1 MCAGWITEPQPL
13 EKIAEPPVVT
23 KMVAPGGYKESI
35 MLYGKAKVGKTMAC
49 CSVIDEAIKVNPNV
63 IIHYVCTDNGLEQ
76 TLEYYFGERTNEIKT
91 KHLRLHKVYEF
102 RKDDTV
108 PFFTQVASMFFDIRS
123 MAKPSDWLIVDL
135 ADKFWGFAQDTW
147 LEQSAVQNVTTT
159 YIADAAKDLKKFMEF
174 NKSQW
179 QFIKRLDNIATF
191 DIADNAPCN
200 ILYVFGE
207 KPLEFGEDLTKRK
220 EEAETRI
227 ASDIFDLVGCK
238 PAGQGMLPYSFSTI
252 VYLCGL
258 KDKKF
263 VVLGD
268 RGHSLDYTEKLFGR
282 NWYQA
287 FCAERKK

>member
-1 MCAGWITEPQPL
+1 MVGWISDPQTL
-13 EKIAEPPVVT
+13 EKVPEPPIVA
-23 KMVAPGGYKESI
+23 KMAASDTQKETI

-49 CSVIDEAIKVNPNV
+49 CSLIDEAIKANPNV
-63 IIHYVCTDNGLEQ
+63 TIHYICTDNGLEQ
-76 TLEYYFGERTNEIKT
+76 TLEYYFGERTDEIKA
-91 KHLRLHKVYEF
+91 KYLKLYKVYEF
-102 RKDDTV
+102 RKDANV
-108 PFFTQVASMFFDIRS
+108 PFFTQVAAMLFEIRKRL
-123 MAKPSDWLIVDL
+123 KPTDWIIMDL
-135 ADKFWGFAQDTW
+135 ADKFWGWAQDTW
-147 LEQSAVQNVTTT
+147 IEQSAVQNVTTT

-179 QFIKRLDNIATF
+179 QFVKRLDNIATF
-191 DIADNAPCN
+191 DIVDNAPCN
-200 ILYVFGE
+200 LLYVFGE

-220 EEAETRI
+220 EAAETRI

-268 RGHSLDYTEKLFGR
+268 RGHPLDYLEKPFGR
-282 NWYQA
+282 NWYAA
-287 FCAERKK
+287 FCSERKK